1 LSTIIATLIAALFL
15 FQPGSWLPL
24 SEVTLSPQAAQT
36 GTQPKAPPDPNR
48 FESEIK
54 NFDEA
59 DRAAA
64 PPANGI
70 IFTGSSS
77 IRLWTTMAEDFQE
90 MTTLNR
96 GFGGSEVADAIRYV
110 DRLVIRYQPAQV
122 VFYSGDNDL
131 FGGKTPAQLAAD
143 YKTFVDA
150 IHAKLPRTRVVIIS
164 IKPSLA
170 RWSLADQ
177 ARDTN
182 RRLQEMVA
190 KDPKRLAYVDV
201 FASMLGGDGL
211 PRPELYVADGLHMTR
226 AGYEIWKD
234 ALGPVLKV
242 ATGSTRMPLLTP

>member
-1 LSTIIATLIAALFL
+1 LPTLIGTLITALFL
-15 FQPGSWLPL
+15 FQPALWLPL
-24 SEVTLSPQAAQT
+24 SEAPLSPQAAQT
-36 GTQPKAPPDPNR
+36 ATQPKAPPDPNR

-54 NFDEA
+54 KFDEA
-59 DRAAA
+59 DLAAM

-70 IFTGSSS
+70 VFTGSSS
-77 IRLWTTMAEDFQE
+77 IRLWTTMAEDFQG

-131 FGGKTPAQLAAD
+131 FGGKTPAQVAAD
-143 YKTFVDA
+143 YKTFVAA
-150 IHAKLPRTRVVIIS
+150 IHAKLPRTRVVLIS

-182 RRLQEMVA
+182 GRLREMAA

-201 FASMLGGDGL
+201 FATMLGSDGR
-211 PRPELYVADGLHMTR
+211 PRPELYVADGLHMTQ
-226 AGYEIWKD
+226 AGYAIWKD
-234 ALGPVLKV
+234 ALGPVLRV
-242 ATGSTRMPLLTP
+242 AAGSTRTPLLTP